1 MRSAMIASVVL
12 LAGAAQAQN
21 LQLVCK
27 VKWEQHCNNAL
38 MDIREC
44 PPELRAETNEGTIE
58 IAGNKAHT
66 KKLGPVTDYAVTKR
80 SANEFQLESRSQD
93 MRGWGVLDNA
103 TGKLRLVF
111 TLGDLS
117 PVFLQRGLEGE
128 CRQAR

>member
-1 MRSAMIASVVL
+1 MRSAMFAFVAL

-21 LQLVCK
+21 LQLACK
-27 VKWEQHCNNAL
+27 VQWERQCNNAL
-38 MDIREC
+38 MDFREC

-66 KKLGPVTDYAVTKR
+66 KKLGPVTEYVVTKR
-80 SANEFQLESRSQD
+80 SANEFQLEGRVQD

-117 PVFLQRGLEGE
+117 PIFLQRGLEGE